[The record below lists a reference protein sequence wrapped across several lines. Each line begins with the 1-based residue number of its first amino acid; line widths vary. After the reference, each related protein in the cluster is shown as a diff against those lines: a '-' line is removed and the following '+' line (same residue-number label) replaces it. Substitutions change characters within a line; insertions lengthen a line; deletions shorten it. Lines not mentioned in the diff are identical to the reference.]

1 MSKKLIITLS
11 VVFSVIAVLLIL
23 FWTLFALS
31 SVTVNFKSTTEN
43 LSISNEEIVE
53 AGEFRY
59 GSCVLFEG
67 KQKSIKKIYAHASEN
82 ENFAYLRVLNIETV
96 FPNKFVLH
104 VVEREE
110 LFAVEYGDQF
120 LICDRDFRVLKM
132 QDTFSSTQ
140 TNAILLA
147 GVNVESSNVAV
158 GDFLKIKQSAMLKF
172 YSIMLKNNRDFGQL
186 IGKYEKMGLSSYA
199 DELTKKEYTA
209 LTMTSFQGRKF
220 VINNIDF
227 AFLNKVQKLFAT
239 ESAFYN
245 QKTDSDGNFLNSDG
259 QFIYV
264 VKTAK
269 GEYVSYE
276 NVKDMKDDDGN
287 LIYDEADKKPL
298 SFEIF
303 KNCYIKVD
311 NLTLN
316 NYIKRTE
323 KDIYYSLVENI

>member
-1 MSKKLIITLS
+1 
-11 VVFSVIAVLLIL
+11 
-23 FWTLFALS
+23 
-31 SVTVNFKSTTEN
+31 
-43 LSISNEEIVE
+43 
-53 AGEFRY
+53 
-59 GSCVLFEG
+59 
-67 KQKSIKKIYAHASEN
+67 
-82 ENFAYLRVLNIETV
+82 
-96 FPNKFVLH
+96 
-104 VVEREE
+104 
-110 LFAVEYGDQF
+110 
-120 LICDRDFRVLKM
+120 
-132 QDTFSSTQ
+132 
-140 TNAILLA
+140 
-147 GVNVESSNVAV
+147 
-158 GDFLKIKQSAMLKF
+158 
-172 YSIMLKNNRDFGQL
+172 MLKNNRDFGQL
-186 IGKYEKMGLSSYA
+186 IGKYEKMELSSYA
-199 DELTKKEYTA
+199 DELTKKEYIA
-209 LTMTSFQGRKF
+209 LTMTSFQGCKF